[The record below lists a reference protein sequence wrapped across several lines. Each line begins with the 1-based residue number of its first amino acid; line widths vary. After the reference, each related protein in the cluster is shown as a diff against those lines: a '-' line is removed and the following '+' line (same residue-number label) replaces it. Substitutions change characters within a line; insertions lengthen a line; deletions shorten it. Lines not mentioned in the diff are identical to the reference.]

1 VEDELQA
8 LPEQEDP
15 AAAEKRLKVLETLAQ
30 SIAAR
35 RSEAIMGRASSGIE
49 KEWEG
54 DEEFYIGI
62 DDANRHEYAELAQKP
77 TAGGGTAKLPRKR
90 NKSTIFPNITQPYVD
105 AAAARI
111 GDMLLPTD
119 DRNFALRPTPIPE
132 LAVPQ
137 APAPQPP
144 APMGAA
150 APLMPAMAGGAAPPP
165 QITLPDGSVVD
176 HTGAAKALE
185 ELKKQAKEKAEAAE
199 LWIDDRLIECQW
211 HAEVRKV
218 IDDCARIGSGVLKGP
233 FPVKKTVKA
242 WISEGGMSR
251 LDMKDLIKPGSK
263 RVDPWNLFPDP
274 NCGETLHDGS
284 YVFERDYM
292 GEQKVQALK
301 GLPGYID
308 SQLDKVIE
316 EGPAKYV
323 ASGKVAWSE
332 RSNEKKGRFE
342 IWYYHGIV
350 KAEEMTAALECSGYS
365 ETDEDGNQ
373 SDAWREELKEGESID
388 VMLTLIN
395 DQIVRA
401 SFNPLDSGAFP
412 YDIIPW
418 KRRPNMPWGIGVAR
432 QMRTPQRIVVGASR
446 YLMDNAGLAGGPQII
461 MRKGLKPVDG
471 KREVVPLKFWYA
483 DEDSEGR
490 PAGDFMKSVEIPM
503 QEGSLMNIVQ
513 FGMKMAEDVT
523 GLPMLL
529 QGQQGKAPDTVG
541 GMTILN
547 NNGTAVLRRIARLFD
562 SCITEP
568 HIGRY
573 YDWLMAHEEDE
584 SLKGDYLI
592 DARGSSALVERDLQN
607 QEMPQILQMC
617 LNPLFEKSPKRA
629 MDEYLKSRRFD
640 PKMFD
645 LTDEEKA
652 EIANR
657 PQPEDPRIAAAK
669 IASKTQYEIAGM
681 KDATEQ
687 KKIDVQSADNQMD
700 AKVALEKINA
710 DMDKAMT
717 GDATTRE
724 TNLAQIKKD
733 LSSLVIKLQ
742 AQDRQN
748 RQLVTPPTEPA
759 GTAPAGQAYEK

>member
-1 VEDELQA
+1 MNAEASLYDEPDEQA
-8 LPEQEDP
+8 ENRQ
-15 AAAEKRLKVLETLAQ
+15 AVLATLAQ
-30 SIAAR
+30 SICAR
-35 RSEAIMGRASSGIE
+35 RQEAIQGRAASGIE

-62 DDANRHEYAELAQKP
+62 DDANRHEYAETAQKP
-77 TAGGGTAKLPRKR
+77 TASGATATTRRKK

-119 DRNFALRPTPIPE
+119 DRNFALKPTPIPDM
-132 LAVPQ
+132 AVPAEAIVIDGQTVEPTQVAQ
-137 APAPQPP
+137 AVE
-144 APMGAA
+144 
-150 APLMPAMAGGAAPPP
+150 AM
-165 QITLPDGSVVD
+165 
-176 HTGAAKALE
+176 
-185 ELKKQAKEKAEAAE
+185 KKQAEEKAKRGED
-199 LWIDDRLIECQW
+199 WIVDRLTECQW
-211 HAEVRKV
+211 HAEVRKL
-218 IDDCARIGSGVLKGP
+218 IDDAARIGSGVLKGP
-233 FPVKKTVKA
+233 VPVKKKVKA
-242 WISEGGMSR
+242 WITEGGLSR
-251 LDMKDLIKPGSK
+251 LEMKELIKPGSK

-274 NCGETLHDGS
+274 NCGETLHDGA

-292 GEQKVQALK
+292 GEQKVRALK

-308 SQLDKVIE
+308 AQLDKVLQ

-323 ASGKVAWSE
+323 ASGKVPWSE
-332 RSNEKKGRFE
+332 KGAEKKGRFE

-350 KAEEMTAALECSGYS
+350 KAEEMLAALECAGWAPN
-365 ETDEDGNQ
+365 DKDGNP
-373 SDAWREELKEGESID
+373 DENWREELEEGASID
-388 VMLTLIN
+388 VMLTIVN
-395 DQIVRA
+395 DEIVRA

-446 YLMDNAGLAGGPQII
+446 FLMDNAGLAGGPQII
-461 MRKGLKPVDG
+461 LGKGLKPVDG

-483 DEDSEGR
+483 AEDSEGK
-490 PAGDFMKSVEIPM
+490 ATDFMHSVEIPM

-573 YDWLMAHEEDE
+573 YDWLMAHEEDD
-584 SLKGDYLI
+584 SLKGDFLI

-617 LNPLFEKSPKRA
+617 LNPAFEKSPKRA

-645 LTDEEKA
+645 LTDEEKKELA
-652 EIANR
+652 SR
-657 PQPEDPRIAAAK
+657 QQPEAPQVTAAK
-669 IASKTQYEIAGM
+669 IARETQLEIAGL
-681 KDATEQ
+681 KDKTENRR
-687 KKIDVQSADNQMD
+687 IDMN
-700 AKVALEKINA
+700 AKTDIERISA
-710 DMDKAMT
+710 DMDKAMQ
-717 GDATTRE
+717 GDATTRDS
-724 TNLAQIKKD
+724 TLQKIKADLAKVVLTLRQ
-733 LSSLVIKLQ
+733 Q
-742 AQDRQN
+742 AELAPGPQVARPAAE
-748 RQLVTPPTEPA
+748 PPQH
-759 GTAPAGQAYEK
+759 APNGQAFAQ

>member
-1 VEDELQA
+1 MLQDGSSMSEYA
-8 LPEQEDP
+8 EATEDP
-15 AAAEKRLKVLETLAQ
+15 QAADKRRQVLDTLAQ
-30 SIAAR
+30 SICGR
-35 RSEAIMGRASSGIE
+35 RAEAIQGRSSSGIE

-62 DDANRHEYAELAQKP
+62 DDANRHEYAETAQKP
-77 TAGGGTAKLPRKR
+77 TASGATATTRRRK
-90 NKSTIFPNITQPYVD
+90 NKSTIFPNITQQYVD

-119 DRNFALRPTPIPE
+119 DRNFELKPTPIPDLVIPPQLLE
-132 LAVPQ
+132 QDPQ
-137 APAPQPP
+137 AQIQMGGQSIPATEV
-144 APMGAA
+144 A
-150 APLMPAMAGGAAPPP
+150 
-165 QITLPDGSVVD
+165 
-176 HTGAAKALE
+176 
-185 ELKKQAKEKAEAAE
+185 QAIEQMKAEAKKKAE
-199 LWIDDRLIECQW
+199 AGQLWIDDRLVECQW
-211 HAEVRKV
+211 HAEVRKI

-233 FPVKKTVKA
+233 FPIKQTVKA
-242 WISEGGMSR
+242 WITEGGMSR
-251 LDMKDLIKPGSK
+251 LEMKDLIKPGSK

-274 NCGETLHDGS
+274 NCGENLHDGA

-292 GEQKVQALK
+292 GEQKVRALK

-308 SQLDKVIE
+308 EQLDKVLK

-323 ASGKVAWSE
+323 ASGKVPWSE
-332 RSNEKKGRFE
+332 KNGDKKSRFE
-342 IWYYHGIV
+342 VWYYHGIV
-350 KAEEMTAALECSGYS
+350 KAEEMLAALECAYLKP
-365 ETDEDGNQ
+365 ENEDGEPDE
-373 SDAWREELKEGESID
+373 SWREELTEGESID
-388 VMLTLIN
+388 VMLTVIN

-432 QMRTPQRIVVGASR
+432 QMRTPQRIVTGASR
-446 YLMDNAGLAGGPQII
+446 FLMDNAGLAGGPQII
-461 MRKGLKPVDG
+461 LKKGLKPVDG
-471 KREVVPLKFWYA
+471 KREVVPLKFWLA
-483 DEDSEGR
+483 DEDDGK
-490 PAGDFMKSVEIPM
+490 PAGDYIHSVTIPI
-503 QEGSLMNIVQ
+503 QEAPLLNIIQ
-513 FGMKMAEDVT
+513 YGMKMAEDVT

-568 HIGRY
+568 HITRY
-573 YDWLMAHEEDE
+573 YDWMMAYEEDD
-584 SLKGDYLI
+584 SLKGEFVI

-652 EIANR
+652 ELASR
-657 PQPEDPRIAAAK
+657 QPPPDPRIQAAE
-669 IASKTQYEIAGM
+669 IASKTALEIAGM
-681 KDATEQ
+681 KKDTED
-687 KKIDVQSADNQMD
+687 KRIEVSSADNQMD
-700 AKVALEKINA
+700 AKVALEDIAARLEIATSGN
-710 DMDKAMT
+710 
-717 GDATTRE
+717 ATTRE
-724 TNLAQIKKD
+724 TSLAQIKKD
-733 LSSLVIKLQ
+733 LAAITMKLSVQ
-742 AQDRQN
+742 KELAPGPQ
-748 RQLVTPPTEPA
+748 VATPASEPPQRA
-759 GTAPAGQAYEK
+759 KKGQAFAQ